1 MRVGLD
7 KDCVCDDLELGVRA
21 ARSPKLAN
29 AEANAG
35 NEQEAASE
43 EQHIH
48 PPRGVVVTRRLD
60 FTDGVHA
67 LDTQVS
73 RALTFEAAA
82 CIQERRR
89 TGGASAWPHACQV
102 VMKPVASA
110 RVAAAALCPHAHC
123 IRKDSHHDLTHLI
136 DVQ

>member
-1 MRVGLD
+1 MRIGLD
-7 KDCVCDDLELGVRA
+7 KDGLCDDLGLGVRA
-21 ARSPKLAN
+21 ARLPNFAKAGKEE
-29 AEANAG
+29 EAG
-35 NEQEAASE
+35 SDH
-43 EQHIH
+43 QHV
-48 PPRGVVVTRRLD
+48 PPPFFSCLGDATRRLD

-67 LDTQVS
+67 LDAQVS
-73 RALTFEAAA
+73 RALTFEAVA

-110 RVAAAALCPHAHC
+110 RVAAAAHCPHAHC